1 MATLFTKILEHQLP
15 GHFVYEDDKCGA
27 FLSIAPLRPGHLL
40 VVPRREVDH
49 WLDLEAEE
57 AAHLFA
63 VAQRLGR
70 VLQETFQPRKVGLM
84 IAGMEIPHA
93 HLHLVPIE
101 SEADLDFAN
110 ARPAS
115 AEELAQVAARIRE
128 HLK

>member
-27 FLSIAPLRPGHLL
+27 FLSIAPLRPGYLL
-40 VVPRREVDH
+40 FVPRREVDH

-84 IAGMEIPHA
+84 IAGLEIPHA

>member
-1 MATLFTKILEHQLP
+1 MP

-84 IAGMEIPHA
+84 IAGLEIPHA

>member
-84 IAGMEIPHA
+84 IAGLEIPHA

-115 AEELAQVAARIRE
+115 VEELAQVAARIRE

>member
-27 FLSIAPLRPGHLL
+27 LLSIAPLRPGHLL

-84 IAGMEIPHA
+84 IAGLEIPHA

>member
-84 IAGMEIPHA
+84 IAGLEIPHA

>member
-40 VVPRREVDH
+40 FVPRREVDH

-84 IAGMEIPHA
+84 IAGLEIPHA

>member
-40 VVPRREVDH
+40 VVPRREIDH

-84 IAGMEIPHA
+84 IAGLEIPHA